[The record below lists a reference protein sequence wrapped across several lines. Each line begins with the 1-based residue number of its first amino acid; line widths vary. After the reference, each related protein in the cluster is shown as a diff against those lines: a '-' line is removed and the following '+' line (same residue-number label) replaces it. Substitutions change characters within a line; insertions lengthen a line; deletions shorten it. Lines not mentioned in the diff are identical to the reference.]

1 MRLLRLA
8 GIAPVAHAVSTSLE
22 SRSAIIHASQLS
34 SSFDT
39 DTGCEALR
47 PTSSKASIGDV
58 YKFMASGSIDIYIS
72 AYLQSHGEKRWRNLK
87 ARCASEVI
95 SRQRRELI
103 FTRRS

>member
-1 MRLLRLA
+1 M
-8 GIAPVAHAVSTSLE
+8 AHAVSTVLE

-72 AYLQSHGEKRWRNLK
+72 AYYNPMHGKRWRNFLLK
-87 ARCASEVI
+87 RTCACY
-95 SRQRRELI
+95 
-103 FTRRS
+103 

>member
-39 DTGCEALR
+39 ETGCEALR

-72 AYLQSHGEKRWRNLK
+72 AYLHPMGKRGGE
-87 ARCASEVI
+87 
-95 SRQRRELI
+95 
-103 FTRRS
+103 T